1 MSPAILNYLISADC
15 LAGLG
20 RSDPQGTWLNPSWP
34 MQPERR
40 LVRWIGM
47 DKEKAALLEQADR
60 CRRAAN
66 QIEWHR
72 ESAERLRTMAAHY
85 ESQAAQLEDQRK
97 RLNAKRRLAL
107 GNTTDT
113 SSSHPVASSN

>member
-1 MSPAILNYLISADC
+1 
-15 LAGLG
+15 
-20 RSDPQGTWLNPSWP
+20 
-34 MQPERR
+34 MQPERP

-97 RLNAKRRLAL
+97 RLNAKRRLDQRL
-107 GNTTDT
+107 DNTIDT
-113 SSSHPVASSN
+113 SSSHPAASSN